1 MAHSVANES
10 VKFFIKMTNINFYH
24 FIEDIVKQTSFFLKK
39 YFSGDTK
46 NKYFMQCYSLLICTV
61 S

>member
-24 FIEDIVKQTSFFLKK
+24 FIEDIVKQTSFFFKK
-39 YFSGDTK
+39 NISQVTPKTNISCNVIAY
-46 NKYFMQCYSLLICTV
+46 
-61 S
+61 

>member
-39 YFSGDTK
+39 YFSGE
-46 NKYFMQCYSLLICTV
+46 YFMQCYSLLICTV